1 MKMKS
6 INRQILDLALPSIL
20 AGITIPLVGMADT
33 AIAGRLGSATA
44 IGGIAIGST
53 LFDLLYWNFGFLR
66 IGTAGITAQAYGKRN
81 RSEMVRTGLQGL
93 AVAMFFSIFL
103 LLIQWP
109 FARMILWLSPSSPQV
124 EMLAR
129 EYFFIRIWAAPAVL
143 MLFVFRGWFIGVQ
156 NTFASMIM
164 DVVINGSNIGLSIYL
179 ALYCHMGLRGIALG
193 TVASQYIG
201 ILSAIVLIV
210 AYYRKLAPFVRWKSI
225 WRKDGWKRYFSLSG
239 NLFVRSICMLL
250 VYTGFTFLA
259 AKYGDTL
266 LAVATIMMKLLLLFA
281 YFVDGFA
288 YAGEA
293 LTGKFIGA
301 RDKLS
306 LVRSVKILFIW
317 TAGVGIVSTILY
329 IIGDQ
334 WLLRLMTSSPEVIH
348 AARPFLPWL
357 YSMPLISS
365 LTFMWDGIFIGATA
379 GKALRNTMIIS
390 VMAFYAGYLILEP
403 GLGIQALWIGYAA
416 HLVARSLV
424 QTLLARKHVFRII

>member
-1 MKMKS
+1 MKIKS

-66 IGTAGITAQAYGKRN
+66 IGTAGITAQAYGKRD

-201 ILSAIVLIV
+201 VLSAIVLLV

-225 WRKDGWKRYFSLSG
+225 WRKDGWKRYFTLSG

-317 TAGVGIVSTILY
+317 TAGVGI
-329 IIGDQ
+329 
-334 WLLRLMTSSPEVIH
+334 
-348 AARPFLPWL
+348 
-357 YSMPLISS
+357 
-365 LTFMWDGIFIGATA
+365 
-379 GKALRNTMIIS
+379 
-390 VMAFYAGYLILEP
+390 
-403 GLGIQALWIGYAA
+403 
-416 HLVARSLV
+416 
-424 QTLLARKHVFRII
+424 

>member
-1 MKMKS
+1 MKIKS

-66 IGTAGITAQAYGKRN
+66 IGTAGITAQAYGKGDRY
-81 RSEMVRTGLQGL
+81 EMVRTGLQGL
-93 AVAMFFSIFL
+93 AVALGFSL
-103 LLIQWP
+103 LLILIQWP
-109 FARMILWLSPSSPQV
+109 FARIILWLSPSSPQV
-124 EMLAR
+124 EILAR

-143 MLFVFRGWFIGVQ
+143 MLFVLRGWFIGVQ

-179 ALYCHMGLRGIALG
+179 ALNCNMGLRGIALG
-193 TVASQYIG
+193 TLASQYIG
-201 ILSAIVLIV
+201 ILCAMILLVV
-210 AYYRKLAPFVRWKSI
+210 YYRKLAPYAKWEAI
-225 WRKDGWKRYFSLSG
+225 WRKDGWKRYFTLSG

-306 LVRSVKILFIW
+306 LVRSVKLLFVW
-317 TAGVGIVSTILY
+317 TAAVGVLSTIFY

-334 WLLRLMTSSPEVIH
+334 WLLRLMTSTPEVIN
-348 AARPFLPWL
+348 AAQPFLPWL

-390 VMAFYAGYLILEP
+390 VLAFYASYLILEP

-424 QTLLARKHVFRII
+424 QTVLARKHVFRII